1 MKRFAVLLACSLATL
16 MGVTR
21 ADEASI
27 RSFLAT
33 REDAFNREDVQ
44 WLVDRFTEDA
54 EHVDSRGTTVKGR
67 AAIGAA
73 YRELFHAP
81 AHRDVRT
88 KQVVEEVR
96 SVTPDVAIVT
106 ASWALSNLKDDAG
119 AAVPDRGGRSVL
131 VLVKAGGEWK
141 IDLLRADLKV
151 HAANPR

>member
-1 MKRFAVLLACSLATL
+1 MA
-16 MGVTR
+16 R

-27 RSFLAT
+27 RAFIAT

-54 EHVDSRGTTVKGR
+54 EHVDSRGTAVKGR
-67 AAIGAA
+67 VAIETA

-96 SVTPDVAIVT
+96 SVTPDVVIVT
-106 ASWALSNLKDDAG
+106 ANWALSNLKDETG